1 MTTTPA
7 RPDARSAR
15 QAVDAADDLAA
26 LLARLLGAP
35 SAARDRVREAFG
47 ASRED
52 KVLAHLDGVDVAALR
67 DVTRERLR
75 LGALAD
81 AGVGTVGEVVRRG
94 RAGLERVPGIGP
106 QTATHLLAAAEQ
118 VARALRESLR
128 FRIDLTP
135 TDPVAT
141 ALVRSLHA
149 LDRADAAV
157 ARHGDRARQLLAEH
171 ARAHDDARTVAS
183 APRRLLAWGGRRRR
197 AFAAVA
203 LLDGLVADAR
213 ATGLA
218 EDARRVTG
226 LLDEPARPYDV
237 WEDFRRRSAAYY
249 ALLDGVA
256 PTGRDVAAAEGHL
269 PAELVDRVQSQA
281 LDETLLRASLRGY
294 QAFGARFALAQR
306 RVVLGD
312 EMGLGKTVQAIA
324 VLAHLVAGGATHAVV
339 VCPASVLTGWVRELR
354 AHSALDVRALH
365 GDAREEETAAWRAHG
380 GVAVTTF
387 AGLRRAGVEAFA
399 DVAPAALVVDEAHYV
414 KNPEAR
420 RSVAVAALA
429 DRTPHVL
436 LLTGTA
442 MENRVEEFRTLVGY
456 LQPGLAAG
464 LDAAAG
470 AAGPEAFRRAV
481 APAYLRRNAE
491 DVLEELPE
499 LVQVDEWEEL
509 GAADGAAYREAVA
522 AGGFMAM
529 RRAAYAV
536 EHPEDSAKVRRLVE
550 IVTEATGNGR
560 KVVVFSFFRDVV
572 DLVARALGDVALGP
586 LTGSVPAAARQEVVD
601 AFTASR
607 APCALVSQI
616 DVGGVGLNLQA
627 ASVVVLC
634 EPQTKPTTEAQAV
647 ARAHRMGQVETVQ
660 VHRLLTVDSV
670 DEHLVRI
677 LGTKARLFDAY
688 ARRSALAEE
697 VAGAVDVSEA
707 VLARTNVAAERA
719 RLVVDPAVTSVE
731 DAPVEDGPVEDRP
744 VEDARAGDAAG

>member
-1 MTTTPA
+1 MTLGPDEHEDGGPA
-7 RPDARSAR
+7 RRPDPAEAR
-15 QAVDAADDLAA
+15 QVVADADDLAA
-26 LLARLLGAP
+26 LLGRFAGAP
-35 SAARDRVREAFG
+35 AAARDRVRDAYD

-52 KVLAHLDGVDVAALR
+52 KVLARLDTVDVAALR

-81 AGVGTVGEVVRRG
+81 AGIATVGEVARRG
-94 RAGLERVPGIGP
+94 RRGLEGVPGIGP
-106 QTATHLLAAAEQ
+106 QTAAHLLAATEQ
-118 VARALRESLR
+118 VARAVRESLR

-141 ALVRSLHA
+141 RLVQALHA
-149 LDRADAAV
+149 LTEAEAAGARHRAATERFLAEHARVHRDATTATSSLRRFFAWGARGRRADAAV
-157 ARHGDRARQLLAEH
+157 ATLA
-171 ARAHDDARTVAS
+171 A
-183 APRRLLAWGGRRRR
+183 LA
-197 AFAAVA
+197 
-203 LLDGLVADAR
+203 ADAR
-213 ATGLA
+213 ASGLA
-218 EDARRVTG
+218 EDARRVAG
-226 LLDEPARPYDV
+226 PGGFLDEPARPYDA

-249 ALLDGVA
+249 ALLDAVV
-256 PTGRDVAAAEGHL
+256 PTGRDLAATEGHL
-269 PAELVDRVQSQA
+269 PAELVERVQNHP
-281 LDETLLRASLRGY
+281 LDESLLRVSLRGY

-324 VLAHLVAGGATHAVV
+324 VIAHLVAGGATHAVV
-339 VCPASVLTGWVRELR
+339 VCPASVLTSWVRELR
-354 AHSALDVRALH
+354 AHADLAVHALH
-365 GDAREEETAAWRAHG
+365 GASREEATAAWRAGG

-387 AGLRRAGVEAFA
+387 AGLRDAGVETFA
-399 DVAPAALVVDEAHYV
+399 EAGPAVVVVDEAHYV
-414 KNPEAR
+414 KNSAAK

-429 DRTPHVL
+429 ARTPHAL

-456 LQPGLAAG
+456 LQPGLAAD

-470 AAGPEAFRRAV
+470 TAGPEAFRRAV

-509 GAADGAAYREAVA
+509 GSADGAAYREAVA
-522 AGGFMAM
+522 AGEFMAM
-529 RRAAYAV
+529 RRAAFAV

-550 IVTEATGNGR
+550 IVTEAAENGR

-572 DLVARALGDVALGP
+572 DLVATALGDLALRP
-586 LTGSVPAAARQEVVD
+586 LTGSVPATARQTVVD
-601 AFTASR
+601 EFTASPVPR
-607 APCALVSQI
+607 ALVSQI

-634 EPQTKPTTEAQAV
+634 EPQTKPTTEAQAI

-660 VHRLLTVDSV
+660 VHRLLTPDTV

-677 LGTKARLFDAY
+677 LDTKARLFDAY

-707 VLARTNVAAERA
+707 QLARTIVAAERA

-731 DAPVEDGPVEDRP
+731 DAPVST
-744 VEDARAGDAAG
+744 